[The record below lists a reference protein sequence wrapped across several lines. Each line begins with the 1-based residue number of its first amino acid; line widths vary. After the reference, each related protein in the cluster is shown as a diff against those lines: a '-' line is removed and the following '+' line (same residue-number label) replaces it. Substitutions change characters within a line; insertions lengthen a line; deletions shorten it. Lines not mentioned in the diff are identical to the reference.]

1 MTTRSTVP
9 TYLKKE
15 GAFLDRQRELKKLH
29 TQLQSVLHEMSG
41 IQPIID
47 EHFGVEDALEEEDEE
62 DITRCL
68 QKTEISPEQEIRLL
82 IREIQTLQQNVDDL
96 TKSILLRYRN
106 VRNSQIA
113 VLKQQLAEL
122 ANILQGQLSRALSLI
137 E

>member
-29 TQLQSVLHEMSG
+29 TQLQSVLHEMSE

-96 TKSILLRYRN
+96 TKSILLRYKN

-122 ANILQGQLSRALSLI
+122 ANILHGQLSRALSLI